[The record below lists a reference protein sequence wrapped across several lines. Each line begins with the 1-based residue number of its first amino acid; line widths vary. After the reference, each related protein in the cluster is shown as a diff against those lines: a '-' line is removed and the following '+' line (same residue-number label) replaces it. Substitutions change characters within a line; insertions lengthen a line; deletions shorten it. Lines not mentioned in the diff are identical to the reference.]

1 MIRPITVTA
10 HAKWIFEAAGYPEQW
25 PDSLPAL
32 SDSHV
37 ILGSYAP
44 ELVGCFPVQFHIEHA
59 EIHAAFLPDY
69 RGNHAVKEAHDA
81 FAWIWDNTSYQTI
94 IAEIDLPHVAR
105 FAERCGMMRANGR
118 HEVYRWA
125 VL

>member
-1 MIRPITVTA
+1 MIRPITDPA
-10 HAKWIFEAAGYPEQW
+10 HVRWIFEAAGYPESW
-25 PDSLPAL
+25 PDNLPAL

-44 ELVGCFPVQFHIEHA
+44 DLVGCFPVQFHEDAA
-59 EIHAAFLPDY
+59 EIHAAFLPNH
-69 RGNHAVKEAHDA
+69 RGHYAVSEARAA
-81 FAWIWDNTSYQTI
+81 FEWVWDNTNYQTI